1 MAIALI
7 FGVHLIPFHPD
18 ETSLLYQSRDFEQ
31 LFTDPFDLAYRPER
45 EGETDQTYR
54 SLNPPLPKYI
64 LALGRIIAGY
74 DAEHVAVDWNWSLSW
89 DKNKD
94 AGALPSS
101 DLLNASRTA
110 STIMVLLSLPIAYI
124 CGKRLKN
131 SVGAISAILL
141 LGTHSLVLLHG
152 RRAMAEGT
160 LIFGV
165 SLAIL
170 GILEGDKRP
179 WLAAIGTAI
188 AACSKMSV
196 IILAPVGFLSVLWIA
211 PGHLSPKKKILQNA
225 LLFIAVF
232 LTLYFLLNPLLWS
245 NPIEGLQSQWS
256 ERAQFTQ
263 DMVEEIEARA
273 PNQILD
279 SPIERIAVMVA
290 HLYIADPQFAEV
302 GNYLEN
308 TTNAEE
314 LYLAQPLHTLFRG
327 WAAGILMISLTVM
340 GLVIFGFEVRKR
352 GLHDQRPMLLLFTAS
367 TIQTI
372 AIIWANPLP
381 FQRYF
386 VPIVPFVCL
395 WIGYFVAQILERI
408 KQATSRMKQPAAI
421 RSNHSRR

>member
-1 MAIALI
+1 
-7 FGVHLIPFHPD
+7 
-18 ETSLLYQSRDFEQ
+18 
-31 LFTDPFDLAYRPER
+31 
-45 EGETDQTYR
+45 
-54 SLNPPLPKYI
+54 
-64 LALGRIIAGY
+64 
-74 DAEHVAVDWNWSLSW
+74 
-89 DKNKD
+89 
-94 AGALPSS
+94 
-101 DLLNASRTA
+101 
-110 STIMVLLSLPIAYI
+110 
-124 CGKRLKN
+124 
-131 SVGAISAILL
+131 
-141 LGTHSLVLLHG
+141 
-152 RRAMAEGT
+152 MAEGT

-170 GILEGDKRP
+170 GILEGGKRP

-196 IILAPVGFLSVLWIA
+196 IILAPVGFLSVLWIT
-211 PGHLSPKKKILQNA
+211 PGHPSPKNKILQNA
-225 LLFIAVF
+225 LLFIALF

-279 SPIERIAVMVA
+279 DPIERIAVMVA

-352 GLHDQRPMLLLFTAS
+352 GLHDQRTTLLLVAAS

-386 VPIVPFVCL
+386 VPMVPFVCL

-408 KQATSRMKQPAAI
+408 KQATSRMK
-421 RSNHSRR
+421 